1 MGMPVGGARRAVWVL
16 GLALCVLAAAAA
28 LPAQAG
34 QRYQLGMPVSPPNVI
49 HIPPYVARDKGFF
62 AQEGL
67 DVEIVEFAEGL
78 QVLRG
83 VLAGRLTS
91 GWTSGQ
97 AAILAASRGEAK
109 IFYAFAPR
117 LPSAFVTRTDIT
129 RPEQLRGRKI
139 GVQEIGGF
147 AETLSRA
154 VLSLAGLTPN
164 DVQYVTISS
173 AGEVAMFAMGQID
186 TAVLHRDQVYA
197 AMERSRDMHVLL
209 NFREVLPNW
218 FYGGVVTTTAGM
230 ENQRDA
236 HNRFVRAMIRAV
248 RWMYQPSNRG
258 ELVDVTAR
266 YTGVSRSIAERT
278 VQAYLEGE
286 LWAPNSGLSP
296 AILEWSAD
304 EAVRA
309 GRLRPEQRVPFER
322 MVDLGPTQQALQSL
336 GWWAGL

>member
-1 MGMPVGGARRAVWVL
+1 MAGRLTIRAAWWMA
-16 GLALCVLAAAAA
+16 LAVAWLAVTLAV
-28 LPAQAG
+28 PAEAG
-34 QRYQLGMPVSPPNVI
+34 QRYQFGMPVSPPNVI

-62 AQEGL
+62 AQEGV

-97 AAILAASRGEAK
+97 GAILAASRGEVK

-129 RPEQLRGRKI
+129 RPEQLRGRKVGI
-139 GVQEIGGF
+139 QEVGGF

-154 VLSLAGLTPN
+154 VLGLAGLTPN
-164 DVQYVTISS
+164 DVQYVTISA
-173 AGEVAMFAMGQID
+173 AGEVAMFALGQID
-186 TAVLHRDQVYA
+186 TAVLHLDQVYA
-197 AMERSRDMHVLL
+197 ATERSRDMHVLL
-209 NFREVLPNW
+209 TFREVMPNW
-218 FYGGVVTTTAGM
+218 FYGGVVASTSVM
-230 ENQRDA
+230 EGQRDA

-248 RWMYQPSNRG
+248 RWMYQPANRT
-258 ELVDVTAR
+258 ELVDITAR
-266 YTGVSRSIAERT
+266 ATGLPRPIAERT
-278 VQAYLEGE
+278 VDDYLTNQ
-286 LWAPNSGLSP
+286 LWAPNSGLSA

-309 GRLRPEQRVPFER
+309 GRLQPNQRVPFER
-322 MVDLGPTQQALQSL
+322 MVDLGPTRQALEQL